1 MAILPRKP
9 QAGDRTLQSMY
20 DAICNI
26 IDYLPS
32 LEVRGDNKTIRAN
45 SFGSGKTLEVIG
57 RASSTTPSSGNAE
70 SAQEVILARITSGNS
85 KTGYTVSLYPDGK
98 DQPSTGNGTLFL
110 TELSADSELPVGS
123 WILAHSYLVTET
135 GGTES

>member
-45 SFGSGKTLEVIG
+45 AFGSGKTLEVIG
-57 RASSTTPSSGNAE
+57 RTSSATPSSGNAE
-70 SAQEVILARITSGNS
+70 SVQEVILARIYSGNS
-85 KTGYTVSLYPDGK
+85 KSGYNVYLYPNGK
-98 DQPSTGNGTLFL
+98 DKSYTGTGTLFL
-110 TELSADSELPVGS
+110 TELSVDSELPIGS

-135 GGTES
+135 GGSD

>member
-57 RASSTTPSSGNAE
+57 RASTSAPSS
-70 SAQEVILARITSGNS
+70 SAAPTQEVILARIMSGNS
-85 KTGYTVSLYPDGK
+85 KTGYTVSLFPNGK
-98 DQPSTGNGTLFL
+98 DQPTTGNGTLFL
-110 TELSADSELPVGS
+110 TELSADSELPFGS

>member
-45 SFGSGKTLEVIG
+45 AFGSGKTLEVIG
-57 RASSTTPSSGNAE
+57 RTSSATPSSGNAE
-70 SAQEVILARITSGNS
+70 SVQEVILARIYSGNS
-85 KTGYTVSLYPDGK
+85 KSGYNVYLYPNGK
-98 DQPSTGNGTLFL
+98 DTSYTGIGTLFL
-110 TELSADSELPVGS
+110 TELSVDSELPVGS

-135 GGTES
+135 GGSD

>member
-9 QAGDRTLQSMY
+9 QTGDKTLQSMY

-57 RASSTTPSSGNAE
+57 RASSTTPSGNAGP
-70 SAQEVILARITSGNS
+70 AQEVVLARITYGNS
-85 KTGYTVSLYPDGK
+85 KTGYTVSLFPNGK
-98 DQPSTGNGTLFL
+98 DQPTTGNGTLFL
-110 TELSADSELPVGS
+110 TELSVDSELPTGS
-123 WILAHSYLVTET
+123 WILAHSYLVSKT
-135 GGTES
+135 GGSES

>member
-57 RASSTTPSSGNAE
+57 RTSTSAPSS
-70 SAQEVILARITSGNS
+70 SAAPTQEVILARIMSGNS
-85 KTGYTVSLYPDGK
+85 KTGYTVYLYPDGK

>member
-57 RASSTTPSSGNAE
+57 RTSTSAPSS
-70 SAQEVILARITSGNS
+70 SAAPTQEVILARIMSGNS

-98 DQPSTGNGTLFL
+98 DQPTTGNGTLFL

>member
-45 SFGSGKTLEVIG
+45 AFGSGKTLEVIG
-57 RASSTTPSSGNAE
+57 RTSSATPSSGNAE
-70 SAQEVILARITSGNS
+70 SVQEVILARIYSGNS
-85 KTGYTVSLYPDGK
+85 KSGYNVYLYPNGK
-98 DQPSTGNGTLFL
+98 DKSYTG
-110 TELSADSELPVGS
+110 
-123 WILAHSYLVTET
+123 
-135 GGTES
+135 

>member
-57 RASSTTPSSGNAE
+57 RTSTSAPSS
-70 SAQEVILARITSGNS
+70 SAAPTQEVILARIMSGNS

>member
-1 MAILPRKP
+1 MAVLPRKP

-45 SFGSGKTLEVIG
+45 SFGTGKTLEVIG
-57 RASSTTPSSGNAE
+57 RTSTSAPSS
-70 SAQEVILARITSGNS
+70 SAAPTQEVILARIMSGNS
-85 KTGYTVSLYPDGK
+85 KTGYTVSLFPNGK
-98 DQPSTGNGTLFL
+98 DQPTTGNGTLFL

-123 WILAHSYLVTET
+123 WILAHSYLVSKT
-135 GGTES
+135 GGSES

>member
-9 QAGDRTLQSMY
+9 QTGDKTLQSMY

-57 RASSTTPSSGNAE
+57 RASSTTPSGNAG
-70 SAQEVILARITSGNS
+70 SAQEVVLARITYGNS
-85 KTGYTVSLYPDGK
+85 KTGYTVSLFPNGK
-98 DQPSTGNGTLFL
+98 DQPTTGNGTLFL
-110 TELSADSELPVGS
+110 TELSVDSELPPGS
-123 WILAHSYLVTET
+123 WILAHSHLVSKT
-135 GGTES
+135 GGSES